1 MFRNFN
7 STLAYGCLNASI
19 NCLYLV
25 LVSFSSVPSSF
36 KDRKYL
42 FKDEKSFII
51 LLGCHTK
58 PANTM
63 ELLNLA
69 LIKVTVLS
77 EFSKNFF
84 LISANSQSENRYPQA
99 TLQYQNLWCEY
110 NHLLLHCG
118 LYDKG
123 IHQNDIL
130 ILFSPLP
137 QLLNYGD
144 QHLQRCSP
152 LPMKHIYHI
161 EHSM

>member
-7 STLAYGCLNASI
+7 STLAYDYLNASI

-42 FKDEKSFII
+42 FKDEKNSII

-63 ELLNLA
+63 ELLRLA

-77 EFSKNFF
+77 EFSKKFF
-84 LISANSQSENRYPQA
+84 F
-99 TLQYQNLWCEY
+99 
-110 NHLLLHCG
+110 G
-118 LYDKG
+118 FDKY
-123 IHQNDIL
+123 
-130 ILFSPLP
+130 S
-137 QLLNYGD
+137 
-144 QHLQRCSP
+144 
-152 LPMKHIYHI
+152 K
-161 EHSM
+161 

>member
-7 STLAYGCLNASI
+7 STFAYGYLNASI

-42 FKDEKSFII
+42 FKDEKSSII

-77 EFSKNFF
+77 EFSKKIFF
-84 LISANSQSENRYPQA
+84 
-99 TLQYQNLWCEY
+99 
-110 NHLLLHCG
+110 G
-118 LYDKG
+118 FDK
-123 IHQNDIL
+123 
-130 ILFSPLP
+130 
-137 QLLNYGD
+137 
-144 QHLQRCSP
+144 
-152 LPMKHIYHI
+152 
-161 EHSM
+161 